1 MPLLDTVFY
10 HNTVLTW
17 IIAVG
22 VMTAVFAVLRLLKA
36 VFHRRF
42 AASAKKTATD
52 LDGLVAGLIRRI
64 KLYFLLAVA
73 LYAGSQFLT
82 LPETLKAFLQKLVV
96 VAFLLQAV
104 VWGGAVLDFLIH
116 RARKKKGEEDKAG
129 LTTFSALA
137 FAGRLVLWSV
147 ALLLVLDNLGVDIT
161 TLVAGLGVGGI
172 AVALALQSIL
182 GDLFASMSIVLDK
195 PFVIDDFIVVDDL
208 RGTVKH
214 IGLKT
219 TRIASLSGEEIVFA
233 NSDLLNSRVRNFKR
247 MAERRITFNIG
258 VTYQTPAGK
267 LEAIPGMIRE
277 IVEAQERTR
286 FDRSHFQAY
295 GDFALIF
302 ETVYFMTV
310 PDYAAYMDTQQ
321 AINFALYRKFEA
333 EGIEFAYPTQ
343 TIFLNK
349 PAA

>member
-17 IIAVG
+17 IIAAG
-22 VMTAVFAVLRLLKA
+22 VMVVVFAVLRLLKA
-36 VFHRRF
+36 VFRRRF
-42 AASAKKTATD
+42 AALARKTATD
-52 LDGLVAGLIRRI
+52 VDDLVADLLRRI

-82 LPETLKAFLQKLVV
+82 LPEGLEAFLQKLVII
-96 VAFLLQAV
+96 AFLLQAV
-104 VWGGAVLDFLIH
+104 VWGGAILDYLIQ
-116 RARKKKGEEDKAG
+116 RSRRQKGEEDKAG
-129 LTTFSALA
+129 LTTFSALG
-137 FAGRLVLWSV
+137 FVGRLGLWSV
-147 ALLLVLDNLGVDIT
+147 ALLLILDNLGVNIT
-161 TLVAGLGVGGI
+161 TLIAGLGVGGI
-172 AVALALQSIL
+172 AVALAVQNIL

-219 TRIASLSGEEIVFA
+219 TRIASLGGEEIVFA
-233 NSDLLNSRVRNFKR
+233 NSDLLKARVRNFKR
-247 MAERRITFNIG
+247 MQERRIVFTIG
-258 VTYQTPAGK
+258 VTYQTPVEK
-267 LEAIPGMIRE
+267 LEAIPGMIKE
-277 IVEAQERTR
+277 IVEAQELTR

-295 GDFALIF
+295 GDFAIIF

-321 AINFALYRKFEA
+321 AINLALYRRFAA